1 MLWREDG
8 RIARRA
14 TPRARRAE
22 HGAGVIK
29 HGREGWRGGET
40 HERDFTNA
48 RQCTDMEYGHGAAS
62 GRRKMHKR
70 LVALPGKAGRPI
82 RGENPRRRV
91 VAEVAQRYWHANEE
105 GH

>member
-70 LVALPGKAGRPI
+70 LVALPGRQRPPSTAAGA
-82 RGENPRRRV
+82 RRRPREV
-91 VAEVAQRYWHANEE
+91 VSV
-105 GH
+105 